1 MNLCV
6 TTLERCWRLIVAL
19 AMFGLLQA
27 CGGGSSPNAPTIDV
41 QPADTSVVAGSAAA
55 LSVRASGTVIAYQ
68 WQTSSDGGQ
77 TWTAIAGAT
86 SATYTTPVTSAAD
99 DGRRF
104 RVIVSGAGTSV
115 TSSAVTLTVTAA
127 VVAPVVT
134 MQPAAQ
140 TANAPDPAS
149 FSVTASG
156 TAPGYQW
163 QRSTDG
169 GATWADIAGA
179 TAATHG
185 TGATSTT
192 MSGQLYRVV
201 VSNAGGSVTS
211 AAAMLTV
218 NPPPVA
224 PAFTAQPADQ
234 SVLAG
239 ASAAFT
245 VAATGTPAPT
255 LQWQRSSDGG
265 VTWADI
271 AAATGATHNTGPTT
285 AQQDGERYRAVAA
298 NSAGSATSNA
308 ATLSVA
314 LPAPPSFTAQPSN
327 ITIVAGQGAQFS
339 VAASGTPTPT
349 LQWQLS
355 TDGGANWSN
364 INGATSAVLS
374 LPAGV
379 PLADNGRQFRAVASN
394 GSGSVASNAAVLTVN
409 PSSVRSFQF
418 NLFGFNQGPAAFQL
432 YGGSVKDNAGTIACS
447 GYTGYADP
455 CPKWRADHPSG
466 TSLTLTATPWPNWRV
481 SGWVGGDCGSP
492 GAATSVTLI
501 IDHNSNC
508 FPQFELIPGSTF
520 SISAVPAGAW
530 IGQVVEMVADRYGNL
545 FVADPPRISCGPLA
559 GAQICSASIEV
570 GASPY
575 AVLRLRAFP
584 LWNAPAGVL
593 QWSCSAPHPEDANAV
608 IAWTASGPDINLGP
622 IYGNTACSVD
632 LVPTL

>member
-1 MNLCV
+1 MSHSV
-6 TTLERCWRLIVAL
+6 TTRVRRLIGAL
-19 AMFGLLQA
+19 VMFGLLAA
-27 CGGGSSPNAPTIDV
+27 CGGGSAPTAPTIDV
-41 QPADTSVVAGSAAA
+41 QPADTSVVAGTAAA
-55 LSVRASGTVIAYQ
+55 LSVRASGTDIAYQ
-68 WQTSSDGGQ
+68 WQSSSDGGQ
-77 TWTAIAGAT
+77 TWVAIAGAT

-104 RVIVSGAGTSV
+104 RVIVSGAGSSV

-127 VVAPVVT
+127 VVAPELT

-156 TAPGYQW
+156 TAPSYQW

-185 TGATSTT
+185 TGATSTA
-192 MSGQLYRVV
+192 MSGQQYRVI

-211 AAAMLTV
+211 AAAALTV
-218 NPPPVA
+218 NPTPAA
-224 PAFTAQPADQ
+224 PLFTLQPADR
-234 SVLAG
+234 SAIAG
-239 ASAAFT
+239 DATTFT
-245 VAATGTPAPT
+245 VAVTGTPAPT

-265 VTWADI
+265 ASWADI
-271 AAATGATHNTGPTT
+271 AAATAATHDTGPAT
-285 AQQDGERYRAVAA
+285 ALHDGERYRAVAT

-308 ATLSVA
+308 ATLTVSVPTA
-314 LPAPPSFTAQPSN
+314 PSFTAHPSN
-327 ITIVAGQGAQFS
+327 VTILQGQGASFS
-339 VAASGTPTPT
+339 VAVSGTPTPT

-355 TDGGANWSN
+355 TDSGASWSN
-364 INGATSAVLS
+364 INGATGDVLN

-394 GSGSVASNAAVLTVN
+394 GSGSAASNAAVLTVN
-409 PSSVRSFQF
+409 PSWVPSFQF
-418 NLFGFNQGPAAFQL
+418 NLFGFNQGPASFLL
-432 YGGSVKDNAGTIACS
+432 YGGSVKDSAGTIACS
-447 GYTGYADP
+447 GYAAYADP
-455 CPKWRADHPSG
+455 CPKWRADYPSG

-481 SGWVGGDCGSP
+481 SRWVGGDCGSP

-508 FPQFELIPGSTF
+508 LPQFEVIPGSTF
-520 SISAVPAGAW
+520 SVSAVAAGAW
-530 IGQVVEMVADRYGNL
+530 VGLVVEVVSDRFGNL
-545 FVADPPRISCGPLA
+545 VIPDSPRISCGPLA
-559 GAQICSASIEV
+559 GAQICGADLRV
-570 GASPY
+570 GDSPY
-575 AVLRLRAFP
+575 VVLRLRAFP

-593 QWSCSAPHPEDANAV
+593 QWSCNSPHPEDPNTV
-608 IAWTASGPDINLGP
+608 LVWTATGPDISLGP

-632 LVPTL
+632 LVPTP